1 MLGFWAAGP
10 AFDRLLRIPGDLAAA
25 LRIVPAI
32 AEHTASLPE
41 MTRTLKRISDD
52 TEVLPPLRGDMARV
66 AEATSLLPDVDAKLK
81 AISEAMPVLVEVQ
94 RHLDQL
100 PETMAG
106 LDAGIIRLS
115 LLIEEMLPSMQ
126 ALGGNVETLREELGP
141 VSRLASRV
149 PGQRNH

>member
-1 MLGFWAAGP
+1 MILRTLRI
-10 AFDRLLRIPGDLAAA
+10 DRLLRLPGDLAAA
-25 LRIVPAI
+25 LAVVPTI
-32 AEHTASLPE
+32 AEHTASLYE

-52 TEVLPPLRGDMARV
+52 TDALPPLRGDMGRV
-66 AEATSLLPDVDAKLK
+66 AEATSILPEVDAKLK
-81 AISEAMPVLVEVQ
+81 AISEAMPILVEVQ

-106 LDAGIIRLS
+106 LDAGMARLS
-115 LLIEEMLPSMQ
+115 VLIEQMLPPME

>member
-1 MLGFWAAGP
+1 MILGSFRI
-10 AFDRLLRIPGDLAAA
+10 DRLLRLPGDLATA
-25 LRIVPAI
+25 LRVVPAI
-32 AEHTASLPE
+32 AEHTESLYE
-41 MTRTLKRISDD
+41 MTRTLKRISED
-52 TEVLPPLRGDMARV
+52 TDTLPPLRADMGRV
-66 AEATSLLPDVDAKLK
+66 AEATSVLSEVDAKLK

-106 LDAGIIRLS
+106 LGAGVDRLS
-115 LLIEEMLPSMQ
+115 LLIEGMLPSMET
-126 ALGGNVETLREELGP
+126 LGGNVETLREELGP

>member
-1 MLGFWAAGP
+1 MFLGSSR
-10 AFDRLLRIPGDLAAA
+10 FDRLLRLPGDLMTA
-25 LRIVPAI
+25 LAVLPTI
-32 AEHTASLPE
+32 AEHTASLYE
-41 MTRTLKRISDD
+41 MTRTLRSISDD
-52 TEVLPPLRGDMARV
+52 TDSLPPLRGDMGRV
-66 AEATSLLPDVDAKLK
+66 AEATSLLPDIDAKLK

-106 LDAGIIRLS
+106 LDAGIVRLS
-115 LLIEEMLPSMQ
+115 LLLEQMLPSMD

-149 PGQRNH
+149 PGQRNN

>member
-1 MLGFWAAGP
+1 
-10 AFDRLLRIPGDLAAA
+10 
-25 LRIVPAI
+25 
-32 AEHTASLPE
+32 
-41 MTRTLKRISDD
+41 MTRTLKRISED
-52 TEVLPPLRGDMARV
+52 TDTLPPLRTDMGRV
-66 AEATSLLPDVDAKLK
+66 AEATSILSEVDAKLK

-106 LDAGIIRLS
+106 LGAGVDRLS
-115 LLIEEMLPSMQ
+115 LLIEGMLPSME

-149 PGQRNH
+149 PGQRHH